1 VRGTKTQDADDPAAD
16 VFIAVAE
23 GVARSRA
30 RRHASVSW
38 VFTIAC
44 RRLADLCRQAGRRR
58 TEPIE
63 PAVIA
68 EHAPVGDAER
78 NVMLA
83 IGTRSALVR
92 IAALPAA
99 PAEVIL
105 LRVVADLR

>member
-1 VRGTKTQDADDPAAD
+1 MRGTKTQDADDPAAD

-23 GVARSRA
+23 GCSLSELRGTLLLWALTVAY
-30 RRHASVSW
+30 
-38 VFTIAC
+38 
-44 RRLADLCRQAGRRR
+44 RRLADLCRRAGRRR